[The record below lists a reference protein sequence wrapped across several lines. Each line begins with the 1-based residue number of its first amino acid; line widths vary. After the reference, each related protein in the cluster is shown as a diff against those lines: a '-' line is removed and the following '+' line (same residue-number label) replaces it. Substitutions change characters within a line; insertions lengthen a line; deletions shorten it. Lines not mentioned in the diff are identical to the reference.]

1 MKKIIF
7 IATMFLISVSA
18 NSQIKNVRAIG
29 NSIYITDSN
38 GKEHFKDGSVYK
50 LIGWTNTYVVVQ
62 GDMSIQMANRVII
75 YNSNGETTGYV
86 NNLTEGEYV
95 ISVTPNYF
103 IMKMWTNTQ
112 HNQQSERKF
121 DKNGK
126 GVY

>member
-1 MKKIIF
+1 M
-7 IATMFLISVSA
+7 A
-18 NSQIKNVRAIG
+18 NSV
-29 NSIYITDSN
+29 
-38 GKEHFKDGSVYK
+38 
-50 LIGWTNTYVVVQ
+50 L
-62 GDMSIQMANRVII
+62 I
-75 YNSNGETTGYV
+75 YNSNGEKTGEV